1 MHQIPPHYTKGV
13 QEGLE
18 VFIGAKC
25 LSPEDQE
32 IGLLSTLSE
41 NLSITDP
48 KERARVPTLGDVI
61 CNYNYNENYLRM
73 HMYQGV
79 YAEIPFSNVS
89 FQTIQGDY
97 GPLEPYIGCIRLDG
111 PSRFGINAWLL
122 DSGASVHMVQNQQD

>member
-1 MHQIPPHYTKGV
+1 MHQIPPNYTKGV

-61 CNYNYNENYLRM
+61 CDYNRNESYLECTCTKGYMLKSLFR
-73 HMYQGV
+73 
-79 YAEIPFSNVS
+79 
-89 FQTIQGDY
+89 T
-97 GPLEPYIGCIRLDG
+97 
-111 PSRFGINAWLL
+111 
-122 DSGASVHMVQNQQD
+122 